1 MVVELECN
9 LNIWYIYKGGLSDHS
24 ETLVM
29 GNEMLVSGERGVREQ
44 VGRTRTWQTKQNDK
58 EERGGE
64 KKFGE
69 DQYAYMGIVSIA
81 MN

>member
-9 LNIWYIYKGGLSDHS
+9 LNIWYIYKEGLSDHS

-44 VGRTRTWQTKQNDK
+44 VGRTRTWQTKTRMIRRK
-58 EERGGE
+58 EGKGRSERINMHRWE
-64 KKFGE
+64 W
-69 DQYAYMGIVSIA
+69 
-81 MN
+81 